1 MKLETIMNFNVMK
14 CPHLLFSI
22 KGIKTNIGFCSFIPI
37 FLMYFI
43 CIFVFYLND
52 FNVLKNIINEILFAK
67 QNLKYIDN
75 TSLNER
81 EKSFFLMFISK
92 KKIMFDNMDKNTTR
106 NKEINFKLDLG
117 EKSEKERFKKDNE
130 KSNHEQITQKSLVLS
145 NNNNISNF
153 GKNKN
158 ELKKNKRNI
167 NFKQPMYSSLFN
179 QSNER
184 DKNEVFHSKINEKN
198 NSNLTNKEKNKVFS
212 KKQKK
217 KIKKILD
224 YIDEELNDME
234 YKKAQ
239 KYDHRTYSQYY
250 FSLLKSNHII
260 IKIWN
265 NNDYNSRIIKIFLA
279 FINFGSIYTVN
290 ALFFNDETM
299 HKICEDGGD
308 FNFIYQLPQIAY
320 STIISFIIDNIINSL
335 ALTQN
340 DILSIKKEKKIDNAI
355 QKAKV
360 VIKALYIQFIFFFI
374 ISFIF
379 ILLFWYYLGCFCAV
393 YKNTQYHLIK
403 DTLISYGTGNLYPVA
418 ISLFPGI
425 FRIYSLADKFKS
437 RRIFYKIS
445 KLIAQ
450 F

>member
-1 MKLETIMNFNVMK
+1 
-14 CPHLLFSI
+14 
-22 KGIKTNIGFCSFIPI
+22 
-37 FLMYFI
+37 
-43 CIFVFYLND
+43 
-52 FNVLKNIINEILFAK
+52 
-67 QNLKYIDN
+67 
-75 TSLNER
+75 
-81 EKSFFLMFISK
+81 
-92 KKIMFDNMDKNTTR
+92 MFDVKDKNTTR
-106 NKEINFKLDLG
+106 NKEINFKLDIG

-130 KSNHEQITQKSLVLS
+130 KSNHEQITQKSSVLS

-279 FINFGSIYTVN
+279 FINFGYIYTVN
-290 ALFFNDETM
+290 ALFFNDDTM

-425 FRIYSLADKFKS
+425 FRIYALADKFKS